1 MMDLRK
7 TTLKDALEDRIL
19 TGAIRPGERL
29 DEVALAQEFNVSR
42 TPVRQALFTL
52 AATGLVEHIPRRGAF
67 AAEVGPQQL
76 SEMFEVIAELEALCA
91 RNSARRA
98 TGRDLD
104 QLTELHRLCTV
115 AAKSGDSDA
124 YYYANEKFHEAIRII
139 GGNRFLH
146 TEVDRLQKRLSAYR
160 RVQLRALDRISS
172 SLNEHE
178 MIVNAIKAGDPVAAA
193 SAMRAHVSIQG
204 ERFADLLATLSRN
217 FSGTAA

>member
-1 MMDLRK
+1 MDDTK
-7 TTLKDALEDRIL
+7 INLKEALEDRIL
-19 TGAIRPGERL
+19 TGEIRPGERL

-42 TPVRQALFTL
+42 TPVRQALFAL

-91 RNSARRA
+91 RNCARRA
-98 TGRDLD
+98 TRRDLD
-104 QLTELHRLCTV
+104 QLADLHRLCAG

-124 YYYANEKFHEAIRII
+124 YYYANEKFHEAIRVI

-146 TEVDRLQKRLSAYR
+146 AEVDRLQKRLSAYR
-160 RVQLRALDRISS
+160 RVQLRALDRIAS
-172 SLNEHE
+172 SLDEHE
-178 MIVNAIKAGDPVAAA
+178 RIVTAIRAGDSPAAA

-204 ERFADLLATLSRN
+204 ERFADLLATLSRSL
-217 FSGTAA
+217 SGTAA